1 MGAIFRRELRAF
13 FTNPIGYVVLAVMF
27 AISGFYFFSY
37 NLAIDDYSLY
47 GRADLTPVFDSLF
60 SIVLLCLPFLTM
72 RLFSEEKRQKTD
84 QALFTAPTGLTA
96 IVLGKFLATL
106 VLFIIGLS
114 ITLVFAVVIA
124 CQPDTTVDW
133 MLILGNYL
141 GLALVGGLIIAIG
154 VFISSLTE
162 SQIVAAIGT
171 LAISILLMCIDMLS
185 SLFSGVAWMTT
196 VTGFLSILSR
206 FSTFTAGLIYYDN
219 IIFFLS
225 LQALFL
231 FLTVR
236 VLDSKRWN

>member
-1 MGAIFRRELRAF
+1 MSAIFRRELRAF

-27 AISGFYFFSY
+27 AISGFFFFSF
-37 NLAIDDYSLY
+37 NMGGGS
-47 GRADLTPVFDSLF
+47 ADLTYVYDGLF
-60 SIVLLCLPFLTM
+60 SVVLLSLPFLTM

-84 QALFTAPTGLTA
+84 QALLTAPTGLTS

-106 VLFIIGLS
+106 LLFIIGLS
-114 ITLVFAVVIA
+114 MTLVFAVVIA
-124 CQPDTTVDW
+124 SQPETSVDW
-133 MLILGNYL
+133 IKTIGNFL
-141 GLALVGGLIIAIG
+141 GLTLVGGLIIAIG

-171 LAISILLMCIDMLS
+171 LAVSLLLMCVDLLGA
-185 SLFSGVAWMTT
+185 LFSNITWLATATNFM
-196 VTGFLSILSR
+196 SITSR
-206 FSTFTAGLIYYDN
+206 FGDFTAGLIYYDN